1 MLRSVVSLLRRHV
14 ASVIVVF
21 LLLGGTAFAV
31 SGTAGRKQTKYYACV
46 THEFKTLNLT
56 TKAARCPSGERKIS
70 FNAKGKR
77 GARGRTGPAGAGGPV
92 GPKGDAGGSGPQ
104 GAIGPTGPTG
114 PTGATGRGRT
124 GDTGDTGDI
133 GPRGPSDAFA
143 DSFDQITVPAPGS
156 AVQPY
161 ARTLVA
167 GSYVITATFRVLA
180 LGNGINLECVLAAG
194 DRQLDS
200 KNLDLDATSDRKVL
214 TLLAARTLDAPTEI
228 RVVCQTI
235 SGSGYNLSDG
245 QVVALQVAEIR

>member
-1 MLRSVVSLLRRHV
+1 MEDSMLRSVVSLSRRHV
-14 ASVIVVF
+14 ASVAVVF

-31 SGTAGRKQTKYYACV
+31 SGTAGRKPAKYYACV
-46 THEFKTLNLT
+46 TQQFKTLNLT
-56 TKAARCPSGERKIS
+56 TKAARCPNGERKIA

-92 GPKGDAGGSGPQ
+92 GPKGDAGGPGPQ

-114 PTGATGRGRT
+114 PAGPQGET
-124 GDTGDTGDI
+124 GDV

-143 DSFDQITVPAPGS
+143 DSFGQVTVPPPGS

-161 ARTLVA
+161 ARTLDA

-180 LGNGINLECVLAAG
+180 LGDGINLECVLAAG

-214 TLLAARTLDAPTEI
+214 TLLATRSLDAPTEI
-228 RVVCQTI
+228 RVSCQTL
-235 SGSGYNLSDG
+235 SGSGYTLSNG
-245 QVVALQVAEIR
+245 QVVALQVAAIR